1 MSTTVE
7 DRTVMTF
14 PATAP
19 VIPAIDVDALYRRYG
34 PMVLRRCRALLHD
47 EDRAMDAMQD
57 VFVQVL
63 RHQDGLNARYP
74 SSLLYRIATNTCL
87 NILRGAKRRRDIS
100 NNDLL
105 EGLPGSGSTE
115 DEAVDRVFIEQL
127 FEGEK
132 GSTRRIAEMR
142 AVEDLSWE
150 ETSQRVGLSVTGAR
164 KRMSALRRRGLALL
178 SA

>member
-1 MSTTVE
+1 MNTTVE
-7 DRTVMTF
+7 DRTIMSF
-14 PATAP
+14 SATA
-19 VIPAIDVDALYRRYG
+19 PAIDVDALYRRYG
-34 PMVLRRCRALLHD
+34 PMVLRRCRALLRD

-63 RHQDGLNARYP
+63 RHQDRLDARYP

-100 NNDLL
+100 NDDLL
-105 EGLPGSGSTE
+105 GGLPGSGSTE

-127 FEGEK
+127 FVGEK

-142 AVEDLSWE
+142 GVENLSWE
-150 ETSQRVGLSVTGAR
+150 ETAQRVGLSVTGAR
-164 KRMSALRRRGLALL
+164 KRMSGLHKRGLALL